1 MGLFSY
7 TTPEGERRRWTFK
20 QIVQGYPLGE
30 PSHPLFVHFPV
41 ALYTFALVLDVISV
55 LWDFPAAPLAAT
67 WAILG
72 AFVGSFFAV
81 ITGLTDYLGMARGSR
96 IKRVATRH
104 MLLQFTA
111 AAVFIVNFLI
121 RWGDRTVAEA
131 EPVWIV
137 LDVIGVGIMLTGAY
151 LGGHM
156 VYRLG
161 MRVSTAEEAPRRTP
175 PA

>member
-20 QIVQGYPLGE
+20 QIVQGYPLGH
-30 PSHPLFVHFPV
+30 PSHPMFVHFPV
-41 ALYTFALVLDVISV
+41 ALYIFCLVLDVISV

-72 AFVGSFFAV
+72 AFAGSLFAV

-104 MLLQFTA
+104 MLLQFTTA
-111 AAVFIVNFLI
+111 GIFLVNFLI
-121 RWGDRTVAEA
+121 RWGDRTEPEA
-131 EPVWIV
+131 DVLWIV
-137 LDVIGVGIMLTGAY
+137 LDVIGVGILLIGQY
-151 LGGHM
+151 LGGYM

-161 MRVSTAEEAPRRTP
+161 MRVSTAEEAPGRSSAP
-175 PA
+175 